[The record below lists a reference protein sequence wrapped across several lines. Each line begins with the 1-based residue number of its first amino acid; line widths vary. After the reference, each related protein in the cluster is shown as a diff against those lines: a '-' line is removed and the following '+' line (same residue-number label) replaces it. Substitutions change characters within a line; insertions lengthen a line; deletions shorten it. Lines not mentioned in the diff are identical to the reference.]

1 MVLTEDRNVNIHDL
15 DGDIEDV
22 INILKEWQRQGIKRL
37 DFRASDYEAHVFLL
51 RPETEEEEQE
61 RRKQEEEYR
70 IRTQAFK
77 EKQREKEYNKYLEL
91 KKKFEEGV

>member
-22 INILKEWQRQGIKRL
+22 INVLKEWQRQGIKRL
-37 DFRASDYEAHVFLL
+37 DFRASDFEAYVYLL
-51 RPETEEEEQE
+51 RVETEEEEQE
-61 RRKQEEEYR
+61 RRKEEER
-70 IRTQAFK
+70 IELQRQASK
-77 EKQREKEYNKYLEL
+77 EKRRAEEYNKYLEL